1 MLCAH
6 KAPRVRIPPPPPMIR
21 FPGPPSGGLSLQGL
35 GRVQER
41 LNWHAWRACVPQG
54 TEGSN
59 PSPSARLAVLD
70 GEVAVPC
77 TRNPL

>member
-1 MLCAH
+1 
-6 KAPRVRIPPPPPMIR
+6 MI
-21 FPGPPSGGLSLQGL
+21 
-35 GRVQER
+35 
-41 LNWHAWRACVPQG
+41 WHAWRACVPQG

-59 PSPSARLAVLD
+59 PSPSATIHIADGCSVGGALVVRLTVLD